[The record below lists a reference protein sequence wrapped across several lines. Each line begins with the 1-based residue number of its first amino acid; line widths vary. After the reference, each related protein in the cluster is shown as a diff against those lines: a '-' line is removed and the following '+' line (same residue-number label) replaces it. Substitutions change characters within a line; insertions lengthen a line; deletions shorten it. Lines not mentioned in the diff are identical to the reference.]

1 MVSSP
6 FFIIQNLLI
15 SCLLSALNK
24 RGISDLPRKLSNFL
38 PSSNKQTFKTSY
50 ITVGKIQNFT
60 RSTTTNLDMAVATNK
75 RKNNKMSKLTP
86 ELEKFKALKEKKNKK
101 QTPPKCLS
109 KFFYPNLQLKHNKQY
124 FFLLI
129 S

>member
-75 RKNNKMSKLTP
+75 RKNNKMSKLSP
-86 ELEKFKALKEKKNKK
+86 ELEKFKALKEKKNKNK
-101 QTPPKCLS
+101 LLQNVCPNFSIQT
-109 KFFYPNLQLKHNKQY
+109 YN
-124 FFLLI
+124 
-129 S
+129 